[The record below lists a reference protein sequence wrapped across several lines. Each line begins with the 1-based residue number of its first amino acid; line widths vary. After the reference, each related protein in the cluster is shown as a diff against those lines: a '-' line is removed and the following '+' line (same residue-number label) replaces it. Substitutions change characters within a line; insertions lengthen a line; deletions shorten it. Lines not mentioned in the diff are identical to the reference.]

1 MNGSTVSNQKAR
13 DVAAIDSAAL
23 RGTVFI
29 VDDDEAVLD
38 SLRWLV
44 ESIRLPVRTYPSAAA
59 LLAEMPMDEP
69 GCLIVDVRLPGMSG
83 LDLQDRLN
91 RMGVA
96 LPVIV
101 ITGHGDVPVAIRAL
115 KAGAFDFLEKPFSDE
130 VLLDRVRAALS
141 EDATSRRS
149 LEHRRAVLERYA
161 TLSPRERE
169 VMDRVVRGMLN
180 KQVASELGL
189 SHKTIEVHRAHVM
202 EKMAAQSLAELV
214 RMAVVLEAEQ
224 GDGAPANYQI

>member
-1 MNGSTVSNQKAR
+1 MTRQPMGM
-13 DVAAIDSAAL
+13 DVAAP

-44 ESIRLPVRTYPSAAA
+44 ESIRLPVRTYPNAAA
-59 LLAEMPMDEP
+59 LLAEMPTDEP
-69 GCLIVDVRLPGMSG
+69 GCLVVDVRLPGMSG

-91 RMGVA
+91 RMGIA

-130 VLLDRVRAALS
+130 VLLDRVRAALNR
-141 EDATSRRS
+141 DASTRRA
-149 LEHRRAVLERYA
+149 LEHRRAVMERYA
-161 TLSPRERE
+161 SLSPRERE
-169 VMDRVVRGMLN
+169 VMDRVVQGMLN

-189 SHKTIEVHRAHVM
+189 SHKTIEVHRSHVM

-214 RMAVVLEAEQ
+214 RMAVVLEAEE
-224 GDGAPANYQI
+224 GADGPANYQI